1 MHDACGMRA
10 YRAQLARRRGV
21 LDREAAHGA
30 QRAAGPTRAVRVRAR
45 RARLALQRPAAP
57 ARGAPGHARRTLRG
71 VRGGARLRVRE
82 RQRVC
87 ERRES
92 DKAHLLPLVPAGPRW
107 FHLTARR
114 VWKAADPRRPQDWIL
129 KCQQGGRARPLAA
142 CGVATLCCPPPGWN
156 WNLNHFWFGKPPEA
170 DPRRYQDWVLQRP
183 AEVGVDSPCPAR
195 TARTPRGTPPRP
207 TPPPAG
213 SASRRAEDPRPPH
226 WWPRV
231 CPPHHSR
238 WVGAAAAAGGRA
250 GGRAAPCT
258 WSASRRPR
266 R

>member
-30 QRAAGPTRAVRVRAR
+30 QRAAGPARAVRVRAR

-107 FHLTARR
+107 S
-114 VWKAADPRRPQDWIL
+114 
-129 KCQQGGRARPLAA
+129 PL
-142 CGVATLCCPPPGWN
+142 V
-156 WNLNHFWFGKPPEA
+156 
-170 DPRRYQDWVLQRP
+170 
-183 AEVGVDSPCPAR
+183 
-195 TARTPRGTPPRP
+195 
-207 TPPPAG
+207 PAG
-213 SASRRAEDPRPPH
+213 SISQL
-226 WWPRV
+226 
-231 CPPHHSR
+231 
-238 WVGAAAAAGGRA
+238 AAFGKQQTQGVRKI
-250 GGRAAPCT
+250 GY
-258 WSASRRPR
+258 
-266 R
+266 